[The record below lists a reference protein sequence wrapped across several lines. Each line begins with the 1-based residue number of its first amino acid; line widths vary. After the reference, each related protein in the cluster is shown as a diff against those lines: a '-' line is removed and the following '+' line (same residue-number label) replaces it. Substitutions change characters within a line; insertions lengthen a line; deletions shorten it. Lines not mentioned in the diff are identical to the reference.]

1 VYNRGNKN
9 EREIGDFMAVKYKE
23 IADRL
28 ELDIRDGKFDAIKKL
43 PTEDE
48 LMKTFEVSRNT
59 IRKAITQLVNRGY
72 IYQVQGSG
80 MFLREHAVSDF
91 INLGSLRGL
100 TKDLKSKT
108 IETKILEL
116 LVIEADEEKAIKIR
130 CEKGSKLYYCKRLR
144 VVDGEPFSIEI
155 SYFKKDIVPYLN
167 EDIARNSIYSYIIED
182 LKLHIGFADKVVNC
196 EKIDEE
202 KANLLHVIPG
212 DPALV
217 IENTVCLANGTIFEL
232 SQSIFHYQKAK
243 ILNRIN
249 FK

>member
-1 VYNRGNKN
+1 
-9 EREIGDFMAVKYKE
+9 MAVKYKE

-28 ELDIRDGKFDAIKKL
+28 ESDIREGKFNQTKKL

-48 LMKTFEVSRNT
+48 LIKKFEVSRNT
-59 IRKAITQLVNRGY
+59 IRKAVTQLVNRGY

-80 MFLREHAVSDF
+80 MFLREESVTDY

-100 TKDLKSKT
+100 TKDLASKT
-108 IETKILEL
+108 IETKILALEI
-116 LVIEADEEKAIKIR
+116 IEADEIKAKQLR
-130 CEKGSKLYYCKRLR
+130 CEAGTKLYYIKRLR
-144 VVDGEPFSIEI
+144 VVDDEPFSIEI

-167 EDIARNSIYSYIIED
+167 KDIAISSIYSYLIAD
-182 LKLHIGFADKVVNC
+182 LKLHIGFADKVINC
-196 EKIDEE
+196 EKIDEADA
-202 KANLLHVIPG
+202 KLLQVAPQ
-212 DPALV
+212 DPALIV
-217 IENTVCLANGTIFEL
+217 ENTVCLTNGTIFEL